1 MSTNGHGRPRLK
13 GLDLQGYKTFAS
25 KSMFEFASTIT
36 AIVGPNGS
44 GKSNIADAIRWVLGE
59 QSYSLLRGKRTDDMI
74 FSGSEQRA
82 RASMAAATITFDN
95 SDGWLPIE
103 FSEVTV
109 GRRAYRDGENEY
121 LINGQRVRLREVAE
135 LLARCGLGERTY
147 TIIGQG
153 LVDAAL
159 SLKAEERRRLFE
171 EAAGIGLYRSRRE
184 ETLRR
189 LDQTQRNLD
198 RVQDILAELRPRLRS
213 LERQARRAQDYEQ
226 VRGDLHA
233 ALRAWYGYHWY
244 RLTDV
249 VARVRTEAER
259 ESGQRDALHAREGQA
274 DRDLTAARLRIDALR
289 AGLQRN
295 AQSVSTAYR
304 ERETLG
310 RRQAVSEERL
320 RWLQEQIAG
329 LGTEAHEAEGARAAL
344 EIRVEAARADVAER
358 KSALDQAA
366 AEFQSLLSPAESD
379 AIQVPSGATL
389 ESLAADRAAGAARL
403 EGLDQRAQAAAADVD
418 RLQAELRS
426 ALQQETQSANEA
438 RSRQAEVDKAE
449 ALRNAAAEA
458 REEDRSALTDLEK
471 ERDRANQ
478 TASRLRG
485 RLATLEARA
494 ESMRQSS
501 AATAKLESTF
511 GQAAGAGRIR
521 WEGRLGSS
529 MRVPPA
535 YRRAVEAALG
545 PFADA
550 FGFASAADLDSGLH
564 LMGEDP
570 LDLPAAL
577 LRLDGEAASPRP
589 PAIVDPDCLGNAAD
603 LVDVAAPYRRA
614 VESLL
619 GRTWIV
625 KDRASAR
632 RLAAQLSGE
641 ARLVTLH
648 GEVFHPE
655 GHVLLGQAGRKAERA
670 AGTTVGEELESA
682 RREAESAE
690 QGLAAVESN
699 LASARVRVG
708 EAIGTLD
715 RAIESVRGAQEE
727 HSRAHAKALAEGER
741 VAFLRARL
749 DAVTADQ
756 NDLLE
761 RAAEERRRLEEVQS
775 AYARLEIE
783 VKRADL
789 AAGGEAG
796 AIHRAQAETHLQ
808 LTRSAFEDAQAR
820 TVELEAGLQEKITEE
835 NGRRARREAIEKE
848 QVRLQAD
855 VAEAG
860 RGLQAIEARLQLLS
874 EESAPAESELVE
886 TEQAR
891 AALEQEETRL
901 RAELQEAERRHAQ
914 AQIEL
919 ARREEELSS
928 LQRRVEDDFGL
939 VAFDFDESATVQDAL
954 PIEGLVEHLER
965 VDTLPLELEAQ
976 VNRLR
981 LQLRRMGAINP
992 EAQREFL
999 DVKERVEFLATQL
1012 ADLRKAEGQLQ
1023 SVIAELDG
1031 LMEQEFQKTFEAVGT
1046 EFRHA
1051 FTRLFGGGSVRLSL
1065 TDPEDLTTTGID
1077 IEARLPG
1084 RREQGLSMLSGGERS
1099 LTACALVFALLK
1111 VSPTPFCV
1119 LDEVDAMLDESNVA
1133 RFREMLHELS
1143 AQTQFIVITHNR
1155 QTVQAADVIYGVSMG
1170 ADSAS
1175 RVISLRLDE
1184 AEREMAA

>member
-1 MSTNGHGRPRLK
+1 MSTNGRGRPRLK
-13 GLDLQGYKTFAS
+13 ALDLQGYKTFAS

-59 QSYSLLRGKRTDDMI
+59 QSYSLLRGKRTEDMI

-82 RASMAAATITFDN
+82 RAGMAAATITFDN
-95 SDGWLPIE
+95 SDGWLPID
-103 FSEVTV
+103 FSEVTI

-189 LDQTQRNLD
+189 LDQTRRNLD

-213 LERQARRAQDYEQ
+213 LERQARRAQDFEQ
-226 VRGDLHA
+226 VRNDLHA
-233 ALRAWYGYHWY
+233 ALRTWYGYHWY

-249 VARVRTEAER
+249 LARARSEAEQQ
-259 ESGQRDALHAREGQA
+259 GAQRDSLRAREEQA

-295 AQSVSTAYR
+295 AQHVSAAYR

-320 RWLQEQIAG
+320 RWLDEQAAA
-329 LGTEAHEAEGARAAL
+329 LEAEEKDAAESRAAL
-344 EIRVEAARADVAER
+344 AARVEAGRADVAER
-358 KSALDQAA
+358 KAALDEATGQWND
-366 AEFQSLLSPAESD
+366 LLSPSEGSA
-379 AIQVPSGATL
+379 APAGATL
-389 ESLAADRAAGAARL
+389 ESLAADRAAAAARL
-403 EGLDQRAQAAAADVD
+403 ESLTQQTRAVAADID
-418 RLQAELRS
+418 RLQVELRT
-426 ALQQETQSANEA
+426 ATEA
-438 RSRQAEVDKAE
+438 EDRATDESKMRQAEIGKAE
-449 ALRNAAAEA
+449 AARRAAAEA
-458 REEDRSALTDLEK
+458 RDRTLADQARLEK
-471 ERDRANQ
+471 ERDEAGQHAMKR
-478 TASRLRG
+478 RG
-485 RLATLEARA
+485 RMESLEARW
-494 ESMRQSS
+494 ESQRESLEASS
-501 AATAKLESTF
+501 QLKAALK
-511 GQAAGAGRIR
+511 QAAGEGQLR
-521 WEGRLGSS
+521 WEGEMRSAL
-529 MRVPPA
+529 RVPPEL
-535 YRRAVEAALG
+535 RRAIEAALG
-545 PFADA
+545 PFADG
-550 FGFASAADLDSGLH
+550 FGFASEADIDAGMRLV
-564 LMGEDP
+564 EANP
-570 LDLPAAL
+570 LDAPTAL
-577 LRLDGEAASPRP
+577 VRLDGPSAAPRP
-589 PAIVDPDCLGNAAD
+589 EALVDPDCLGNAVD
-603 LVDVAAPYRRA
+603 LVEVAPAYRRA
-614 VESLL
+614 VESIL

-625 KDRASAR
+625 RSRAAAR
-632 RLAAQLSGE
+632 RLAGRLAGE
-641 ARLVTLH
+641 ARLVTLQ

-655 GHVLLGQAGRKAERA
+655 GHVLLRASRAKGEGAGAQVEQADVEA
-670 AGTTVGEELESA
+670 A
-682 RREAESAE
+682 RREAASADDQVRALE
-690 QGLAAVESN
+690 AQ
-699 LASARVRVG
+699 LASARSQTAAVM
-708 EAIGTLD
+708 EAFD
-715 RAIESVRGAQEE
+715 RATEAHHRAQTE
-727 HSRAHAKALAEGER
+727 HAQAHGRFVAAGER
-741 VAFLRARL
+741 VIFLRSRL
-749 DAVTADQ
+749 EALTADR
-756 NDLLE
+756 NELLE
-761 RAAEERRRLEEVQS
+761 RSAEEQRRVDEIQTAYGRLEV
-775 AYARLEIE
+775 EI
-783 VKRADL
+783 KRADL

-796 AIHRAQAETHLQ
+796 AVHRAQAEAHLQ
-808 LTRSAFEDAQAR
+808 LTRGAFEDAQAR
-820 TVELEAGLQEKITEE
+820 AAELEAGLKERLAEQEA
-835 NGRRARREAIEKE
+835 RRVRREAME
-848 QVRLQAD
+848 QERSRLQAELAD
-855 VAEAG
+855 AA
-860 RGLQAIEARLQLLS
+860 RGLQVIEEKLQALTA
-874 EESAPAESELVE
+874 ESAPAEGELTT
-886 TEQAR
+886 TEQTR
-891 AALEQEETRL
+891 ATLEQEEAHL
-901 RAELQEAERRHAQ
+901 RADVQAAERRHAQ

-928 LQRRVEDDFGL
+928 LQRRIEDDFGL
-939 VAFDFDESATVQDAL
+939 VAFDFDESATVQGPL
-954 PIEGLVEHLER
+954 PIEGLVEHLPRIEA
-965 VDTLPLELEAQ
+965 LPLEQEAQ

-992 EAQREFL
+992 EAQREYL
-999 DVKERVEFLATQL
+999 EVKERVEFLSTQL
-1012 ADLRKAEGQLQ
+1012 TDLRKAEGQLQ
-1023 SVIAELDG
+1023 SVIAELDE
-1031 LMEQEFQKTFEAVGT
+1031 LMEQEFKKTFEAVGA
-1046 EFRHA
+1046 EFRLA

-1065 TDPEDLTTTGID
+1065 TDPEDLTMTGID

-1143 AQTQFIVITHNR
+1143 AETQFIVITHNR

>member
-1 MSTNGHGRPRLK
+1 MSTNGDGRPRLK

-59 QSYSLLRGKRTDDMI
+59 QSYSLLRGKRTEDMI
-74 FSGSEQRA
+74 FSGSEARA

-226 VRGDLHA
+226 VRNDLHA

-244 RLTDV
+244 RLTDI
-249 VARVRTEAER
+249 VARARSEAER
-259 ESGQRDALHAREGQA
+259 ESGQRDALHAREGQT
-274 DRDLTAARLRIDALR
+274 DHDLTAARLRIDALR

-295 AQSVSTAYR
+295 AQQVSAAYR

-320 RWLQEQIAG
+320 RWLQEQTAA
-329 LGTEAHEAEGARAAL
+329 LQAEARDADAARAAL
-344 EIRVEAARADVAER
+344 EARVEAARADAAER
-358 KSALDQAA
+358 KLAMEQAA
-366 AEFQSLLSPAESD
+366 AQWQALLGPTEGEAAGTPA
-379 AIQVPSGATL
+379 GTTL

-403 EGLDQRAQAAAADVD
+403 ESLTQRAQAVAGEVD
-418 RLQAELRS
+418 RLQAELQS
-426 ALQQETQSANEA
+426 AMRRETQSANEA
-438 RSRQAEVDKAE
+438 RARQDEIDKAE
-449 ALRNAAAEA
+449 VSKKAAAET
-458 REEDRSALTDLEK
+458 RDRHRTTQADLEK
-471 ERDRANQ
+471 ERDHATQ
-478 TASRLRG
+478 SASRLRA
-485 RLATLEARA
+485 RLATVEARA
-494 ESMRQSS
+494 ESLREASE
-501 AATAKLESTF
+501 AAARLEATL
-511 GQAAGAGRIR
+511 GQAAGSGRIR
-521 WEGRLGSS
+521 WEGRLGTAL
-529 MRVPPA
+529 RVPPA
-535 YRRAVEAALG
+535 YRRAIEAALG

-550 FGFASAADLDSGLH
+550 FGFATEADLDSGLR

-577 LRLDGEAASPRP
+577 LRLDGESTPPRL
-589 PAIVDPDCLGNAAD
+589 PAIADPECLGNAAD
-603 LVDVAAPYRRA
+603 LVEVASPYRHA

-625 KDRASAR
+625 KSRASAR
-632 RLAAQLSGE
+632 RLSSRLSGE
-641 ARLVTLH
+641 SRLVTLQ
-648 GEVFHPE
+648 GEVFHAG
-655 GHVLLGQAGRKAERA
+655 GHVLLGQAGRKRDA
-670 AGTTVGEELESA
+670 AKGGTIGEE
-682 RREAESAE
+682 
-690 QGLAAVESN
+690 
-699 LASARVRVG
+699 LASARHEAEGAEQTLAEVEAKLGSARARVA
-708 EAIGTLD
+708 EAIEALD
-715 RAIESVRGAQEE
+715 RATEAVRSAQAE
-727 HSRAHAKALAEGER
+727 HSRAHGQALAEGER
-741 VAFLRARL
+741 VGFLRSRL
-749 DAVTADQ
+749 EAVTADR

-761 RAAEERRRLEEVQS
+761 RVGEERRRLEEVQS
-775 AYARLEIE
+775 AYARLEVE

-796 AIHRAQAETHLQ
+796 AVHRAQAEAHLQ
-808 LTRSAFEDAQAR
+808 LTRSAFEDAEAR
-820 TVELEAGLQEKITEE
+820 AVELEAALGERLTE
-835 NGRRARREAIEKE
+835 GDARRERAEGIGKE
-848 QVRLQAD
+848 QARLQTD
-855 VAEAG
+855 LAEAG
-860 RGLQAIEARLQLLS
+860 RGLQALELRLQSLS
-874 EESAPAESELVE
+874 QESTPAETELAQ

-891 AALEQEETRL
+891 ANLEQEEAHL
-901 RAELQEAERRHAQ
+901 RAELQDAERRHAQ

-954 PIEGLVEHLER
+954 PIEGLVEHLTR
-965 VDTLPLELEAQ
+965 VDTLPLELEGQ

-992 EAQREFL
+992 EAQREYL

-1023 SVIAELDG
+1023 SVIAELDE
-1031 LMEQEFQKTFEAVGT
+1031 LMEQEFQKTFEAVGA
-1046 EFRHA
+1046 EFRQA

-1065 TDPEDLTTTGID
+1065 TDPDDLTTTGID